1 MLFRSRFGVEGVPGW
16 SSVNEPTYG
25 AVISI
30 EVPLYDGGLRTNR
43 VGIAESQRRV
53 AEEEFDLARDKVV
66 RDVIKAYD
74 DFKLALRKR
83 EAAASLLLAAE
94 NSYGAAVDSY
104 RSGIA
109 TFLDVSSAQAGL
121 TRARIADAQTHAE
134 VLSAAA
140 ALAFSTGDIAP
151 DHLIASPPAQHH

>member
-1 MLFRSRFGVEGVPGW
+1 MTKG
-16 SSVNEPTYG
+16 
-25 AVISI
+25 
-30 EVPLYDGGLRTNR
+30 NR
-43 VGIAESQRRV
+43 HTGST
-53 AEEEFDLARDKVV
+53 F
-66 RDVIKAYD
+66 D
-74 DFKLALRKR
+74 DFLKEEGIFDEVQARALKR

-109 TFLDVSSAQAGL
+109 TFLDVSNAQAGL

-134 VLSAAA
+134 VLATAA

-151 DHLIASPPAQHH
+151 DYATGSPPPQRR